1 MPRTKSGPAHLLLPV
16 ERFLLGALGCVG
28 VIGGMLLLLWGTP
41 PVPIRVIGGG
51 MFALTGVVLL
61 AIATGVIH
69 PPDANSVEYRTE
81 MAERAQRRRKGQK
94 YESIGNHVPSAQPR
108 RRGEPNKKL
117 GSRQRPQVS
126 SGSRNPQLTRKAE
139 RRQ

>member
-41 PVPIRVIGGG
+41 PLPIRLIGGG
-51 MFALTGVVLL
+51 MFALTGIVLL

-94 YESIGNHVPSAQPR
+94 YESIGNHVPSADPR
-108 RRGEPNKKL
+108 RRGDRKPVSQGTKKPIAPRRNPEL
-117 GSRQRPQVS
+117 ARKAQRPRS
-126 SGSRNPQLTRKAE
+126 
-139 RRQ
+139 

>member
-1 MPRTKSGPAHLLLPV
+1 MPRTKTGPAHLLLPV

-28 VIGGMLLLLWGTP
+28 VIGGTLLLLWGTP
-41 PVPIRVIGGG
+41 PVPIRLIGGG
-51 MFALTGVVLL
+51 MFALTGIVLL

-94 YESIGNHVPSAQPR
+94 YESIGNHTPSAEPR
-108 RRGEPNKKL
+108 RRGERKPVGTGTRKSIQARPNPEL
-117 GSRQRPQVS
+117 A
-126 SGSRNPQLTRKAE
+126 RKAE
-139 RRQ
+139 RRR